1 MAKQEL
7 IFATANKNKAK
18 EISALLPHYTLL
30 TLPDIG
36 ITIDIPET
44 GSTLKENAAIKSM
57 YVFKSTGKAC
67 FADDTGLV
75 IDALNGEP
83 GVYSA
88 RYAGEEKSDKA
99 NLELVLQK
107 LKHETNRIAR
117 FITYISYTH
126 QDNTQFYIGVLEG
139 TIAEEPR
146 GNQGFGYDPIFIPKG
161 FDKTLAEMLPETKNS
176 ISHRA
181 IAFNKFIQS
190 MQA

>member
-18 EISALLPHYTLL
+18 EISALLPHYSIL

-36 ITIDIPET
+36 ITEDIPET

-57 YVFKSTGKAC
+57 HVFKTTGKAC
-67 FADDTGLV
+67 FADDTGLM

-99 NLELVLQK
+99 NMELVLQK
-107 LKHETNRIAR
+107 LQRLANRKAR
-117 FITYISYTH
+117 FVTFISHTH
-126 QDNTQFYIGVLEG
+126 ENGTTFFEGVLEG
-139 TIAEEPR
+139 TIAKEPR
-146 GNQGFGYDPIFIPKG
+146 GTHGFGYDPIFIPDG
-161 FDKTLAEMLPETKNS
+161 YDITLAEMLPEIKNR

-181 IAFNKFIQS
+181 IAFNQFIQS